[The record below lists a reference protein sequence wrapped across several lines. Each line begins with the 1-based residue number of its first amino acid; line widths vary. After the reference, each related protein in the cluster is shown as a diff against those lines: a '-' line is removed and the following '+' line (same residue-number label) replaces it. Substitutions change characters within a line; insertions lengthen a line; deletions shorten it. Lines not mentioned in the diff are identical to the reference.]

1 MPRPSCHNPAGG
13 GVVQDGNVSDQGLNA
28 CNPPAVHPILEAGD
42 AAGGAAEAPTP
53 RPAVVAVDLVKTYGS
68 GEAAVTALGGVSAS
82 FTAGRFSAIMGPSG
96 SGKSTLVHC
105 LAGLD
110 TVDSGKVLIGDTDI
124 TRLKDKQLTRLR
136 RSAIGFVFQSF
147 NLLPTLTAA
156 ENIELPLRIAG
167 RRLDR
172 DWLDGIVRTLGLGDR
187 LRHRP
192 SELSGGQ
199 QQRVAIA
206 RALVTHP
213 VVVFADE
220 PTGNLGLLRHSVT
233 ELGQTVVMVTHDPVA
248 ASHADGVLFLAD
260 GRLAGELEK
269 PTVSAVLDRL
279 GGLEEGR

>member
-1 MPRPSCHNPAGG
+1 M
-13 GVVQDGNVSDQGLNA
+13 QL
-28 CNPPAVHPILEAGD
+28 PAVHPILEARD

-96 SGKSTLVHC
+96 SGKSTLLHC

-172 DWLDGIVRTLGLGDR
+172 DWLDGIVCTLGLGDR

-220 PTGNLGLLRHSVT
+220 PTGNLDSR
-233 ELGQTVVMVTHDPVA
+233 
-248 ASHADGVLFLAD
+248 
-260 GRLAGELEK
+260 
-269 PTVSAVLDRL
+269 
-279 GGLEEGR
+279 GG

>member
-1 MPRPSCHNPAGG
+1 M
-13 GVVQDGNVSDQGLNA
+13 Q
-28 CNPPAVHPILEAGD
+28 PPAVHPILEAGD

-220 PTGNLGLLRHSVT
+220 PTGNLDSRAGQELLGLLRHSVT
-233 ELGQTVVMVTHDPVA
+233 ELGQTIVMVTHDPVA

>member
-1 MPRPSCHNPAGG
+1 M
-13 GVVQDGNVSDQGLNA
+13 QL
-28 CNPPAVHPILEAGD
+28 PAVHPILEARD

-53 RPAVVAVDLVKTYGS
+53 RPAVVAVDLVKTYGR

-96 SGKSTLVHC
+96 SGKSTLLHC

-136 RSAIGFVFQSF
+136 RSAIGFVSQSF

-172 DWLDGIVRTLGLGDR
+172 DWLDGIVCTLGLGDR

-192 SELSGGQ
+192 SELSAGSSNGSPSPAPWSPTPSWCSPTS
-199 QQRVAIA
+199 RPATSTRAPA
-206 RALVTHP
+206 RSCSACCGT
-213 VVVFADE
+213 
-220 PTGNLGLLRHSVT
+220 
-233 ELGQTVVMVTHDPVA
+233 
-248 ASHADGVLFLAD
+248 ASPSWAK
-260 GRLAGELEK
+260 R
-269 PTVSAVLDRL
+269 S
-279 GGLEEGR
+279 

>member
-1 MPRPSCHNPAGG
+1 MQLPA
-13 GVVQDGNVSDQGLNA
+13 A
-28 CNPPAVHPILEAGD
+28 HPILEARD
-42 AAGGAAEAPTP
+42 AVGAPTP

-96 SGKSTLVHC
+96 SGKSTLLHC

-136 RSAIGFVFQSF
+136 RSAIG
-147 NLLPTLTAA
+147 
-156 ENIELPLRIAG
+156 
-167 RRLDR
+167 
-172 DWLDGIVRTLGLGDR
+172 
-187 LRHRP
+187 
-192 SELSGGQ
+192 
-199 QQRVAIA
+199 
-206 RALVTHP
+206 
-213 VVVFADE
+213 
-220 PTGNLGLLRHSVT
+220 SVT
-233 ELGQTVVMVTHDPVA
+233 ELGQTIVMVTHDPVA

-260 GRLAGELEK
+260 GRLAGGLEK